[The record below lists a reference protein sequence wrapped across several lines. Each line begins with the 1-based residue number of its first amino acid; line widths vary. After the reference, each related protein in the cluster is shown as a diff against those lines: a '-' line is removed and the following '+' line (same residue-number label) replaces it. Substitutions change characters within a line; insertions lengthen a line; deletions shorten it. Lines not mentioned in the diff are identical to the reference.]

1 LFKSVLGF
9 EVDNST
15 FMEAQIRATFYPKF
29 ENDKSDQE
37 TRTRMIEMVSH
48 GLANL
53 EGSLGPASAGG
64 RRGCRHTSR
73 ASAGGRRGC
82 RPASR

>member
-1 LFKSVLGF
+1 MVAAEHDDIAIEKLSRLFKSVLGF

-37 TRTRMIEMVSH
+37 VRVWQHKKCCSVLPNTI
-48 GLANL
+48 LL
-53 EGSLGPASAGG
+53 
-64 RRGCRHTSR
+64 
-73 ASAGGRRGC
+73 
-82 RPASR
+82 